1 MTSTSE
7 FFKHECRTFHNQF
20 LSFAPPVATMASLLE
35 STASFKGRAI
45 SHGLSEDQVESL
57 VRRGVNSLSK
67 LAFAITTPGVTPSE
81 ASLRSL
87 LDGDAPDAVTIGDLS
102 ALRRL
107 MFDAQTLSIALVKQA
122 VEGGDSNTK
131 VELAPAERS
140 FRIEAQ
146 KKRLVGISF
155 QGPYECSFSCYD
167 IVSEMLDKDAAVY
180 PQPHKFGTRASEVAK
195 EKPAKELVIDS
206 GSHVS
211 VRDGKQQTKCSIR
224 NELEFAQALTRRALA
239 FDLMGVCSFSVMEKF
254 HQFLL
259 GYLQMLPPPGYSP
272 VSMEQCMRADR
283 AAWVRISEKAST
295 LKKGPDAS
303 CALDKI
309 FPELE
314 SDPAVTYHLLPCPGR
329 SAPVNDDKKENK
341 KRKVGD
347 SDETDKKKG
356 KGKGSGKGV
365 PAELRGLSH
374 NTPGGDRICWNFN
387 IKGKTCKFAKPG
399 SKCKRGVHCCMVCF
413 KDHPYHK
420 CPDKS

>member
-1 MTSTSE
+1 
-7 FFKHECRTFHNQF
+7 
-20 LSFAPPVATMASLLE
+20 
-35 STASFKGRAI
+35 
-45 SHGLSEDQVESL
+45 
-57 VRRGVNSLSK
+57 
-67 LAFAITTPGVTPSE
+67 
-81 ASLRSL
+81 
-87 LDGDAPDAVTIGDLS
+87 
-102 ALRRL
+102 

-167 IVSEMLDKDAAVY
+167 IVSDLLDKDAAVY

-295 LKKGPDAS
+295 LKKGPDGS

-329 SAPVNDDKKENK
+329 SAPVNDEKKENK
-341 KRKVGD
+341 KRKVAD
-347 SDETDKKKG
+347 SEEADKKKG

>member
-1 MTSTSE
+1 MCVTHFDQRLVHVCEEMWLAGFMLEEFKVHAGRHAGKHLRELCRNQSQFLTSICFLQTSISE
-7 FFKHECRTFHNQF
+7 VFKHGCQIFFTTSF
-20 LSFAPPVATMASLLE
+20 LFASPVAVMASLLE

-45 SHGLSEDQVESL
+45 SHGLSQDQVESL

-87 LDGDAPDAVTIGDLS
+87 LDGDAPDTVTIGDLS

-122 VEGGDSNTK
+122 VEGGDSTAK

-140 FRIEAQ
+140 FRIDAQ

-195 EKPAKELVIDS
+195 EKPAKELVVDS
-206 GSHVS
+206 GAHVS

-254 HQFLL
+254 HLL

-283 AAWVRISEKAST
+283 AAWVRISEKTPT
-295 LKKGPDAS
+295 LKKGPDGS
-303 CALDKI
+303 CTLDKI

-329 SAPVNDDKKENK
+329 SVPVNDDKKENK
-341 KRKVGD
+341 KLQ
-347 SDETDKKKG
+347 S
-356 KGKGSGKGV
+356 
-365 PAELRGLSH
+365 
-374 NTPGGDRICWNFN
+374 W
-387 IKGKTCKFAKPG
+387 
-399 SKCKRGVHCCMVCF
+399 
-413 KDHPYHK
+413 
-420 CPDKS
+420 